1 MNSLGANVINE
12 VQKLFLRKKTV
23 VFLVVMALISFLS
36 AFFISV
42 IQSKL
47 FFISLTAENFPLI
60 ILSVITNVFLPLFI
74 FMLAAELFSG
84 EIADRTMKLTL
95 TRPIGRFK
103 IFISKNIAIAAYV
116 ILNLFVIMIST
127 LIAAVLFRFSI
138 GSYGLI
144 VISYMLDAIPALIV
158 VTFASCIV
166 QFFRS
171 SIGSLVSCILLF
183 IGVKIVAIFI
193 NGFNNAIFTSYLNW
207 YTQWTSGGIKYL
219 AHINLLFMLIAY
231 GIIFFTIG
239 FYLFDKK
246 EF

>member
-12 VQKLFLRKKTV
+12 VQKLFLRKKTI
-23 VFLVVMALISFLS
+23 VFLVIMALISFLS

-47 FFISLTAENFPLI
+47 LFISLTAESFPLI

-74 FMLAAELFSG
+74 FMLASESFSG
-84 EIADRTMKLTL
+84 EIADKTMKLTL
-95 TRPIGRFK
+95 TRPISRFK
-103 IFISKNIAIAAYV
+103 IFLSKNIAIVAYV
-116 ILNLFVIMIST
+116 ILNLFVIMLST
-127 LIAAVLFRFSI
+127 LIATVLFRFSF

-144 VISYMLDAIPALIV
+144 IISYILDAFPALIV
-158 VTFASCIV
+158 VTFATCIV

-171 SIGSLVSCILLF
+171 SIGALVSCIFVF
-183 IGVKIVAIFI
+183 IGIKILAIFI

-207 YTQWTSGGIKYL
+207 YTQWSSSGIKYL